1 MPETP
6 NLPEAKASDGEKS
19 APEKSWNKELGGVI
33 VQFAKDAG
41 MGTLLKSALGTGMGV
56 GVGAFITLLAK
67 TDLPTK
73 LVGGVLGGAAPIGYA
88 IVAPTG
94 KKMKKGAD
102 VLGEGIATVV
112 EDKTKAVAAKVLG
125 DDDRY
130 LELQREECQT
140 ACCDGINQIFVPL
153 LEEIFVPL
161 SISFDARRGGWD
173 ELDDPES
180 VEEVAIDRASEQSI
194 WPLLKAAEQKSACRQ
209 MAILAWGGYGKTTLL
224 RHITYIYSSN
234 QQGKYK
240 AKAKIPVFLPLK
252 TFGKIIAKSIADNRP
267 IDLPELIQKHHLPY
281 LSDELV
287 LPLDWAKNKLSRG
300 EMVVLLD
307 GLDEVADVI
316 RPQVTRWLK
325 DELRQYGKSKSI
337 FILTSRPKAY
347 TDQPKDSGDRLE
359 MRMTV
364 WVEPFTPDQQDAF
377 VRRWYGYQETYAN
390 NGRSTSDVTRR
401 ADQKATALL
410 SQIRDRPEI
419 NDLAKIP
426 LLLNMIATFHR
437 LSPTVTLPRRRVE
450 LYQSICQ
457 LQLRDRPGAKELDT
471 LLTKTDA
478 QVILQRLAFGM
489 MVPQRE
495 KTIGYPALVQR
506 LADYL
511 KVENEKVDT
520 VAFLKEVVRVSELL
534 VEREEREYE
543 FAHWSFQ
550 EYLAAGWIFDQ
561 KLESEI
567 SSRLDQKEWQP
578 LILMYVG
585 MLKNPS
591 ELMQQMLDCNLMA
604 LAGACL
610 KETTKQV
617 DADVLRA
624 LEGIAGK
631 VTDARYA
638 KLEALL
644 KAGEWREADQETYR
658 VMIQV
663 VGKEEGQGFSRQDLE
678 TFPCED
684 LLTIDKLW
692 DEASNGH
699 FGFSVQKKIWEQC
712 GSPMSYNNDYKKFM
726 TKVGWRKGEDFVSYQ
741 DFKFSPIHSPSGE
754 LPKLW
759 DIGGGFVVDCDF
771 GVGVGLF
778 SRIATCGGVG
788 LFSRIATCEL

>member
-1 MPETP
+1 MPETEQKP
-6 NLPEAKASDGEKS
+6 SEAKSSDGEKS
-19 APEKSWNKELGGVI
+19 APAKSWNGELAEVVIQSLKDSGV
-33 VQFAKDAG
+33 
-41 MGTLLKSALGTGMGV
+41 GTVIKSALGTGIGV
-56 GVGAFITLLAK
+56 GVGGFISLLAK
-67 TDLPTK
+67 TDLPIK
-73 LVGGVLGGAAPIGYA
+73 LLGGVLGGSAPIAYA
-88 IVAPTG
+88 VFAPTL
-94 KKMKKGAD
+94 KKTKKGAD
-102 VLGEGIATVV
+102 VLGEGVATVV
-112 EDKTKAVAAKVLG
+112 EDAAKAVTAKVLG
-125 DDDRY
+125 VDDRY

-173 ELDDPES
+173 ELDEPES
-180 VEEVAIDRASEQSI
+180 GEEIEVDLASAQLI

-224 RHITYIYSSN
+224 RHITYIYSSK
-234 QQGKYK
+234 QHGKYSSV
-240 AKAKIPVFLPLK
+240 AKIPVFLPLK
-252 TFGKIIAKSIADNRP
+252 TFGKVIAKSIADGKS
-267 IDLPELIQKHHLPY
+267 ITLPELIRKHHVPY
-281 LSDELV
+281 LSKELV
-287 LPLDWAKNKLSRG
+287 LPPDWANNKLNRG

-325 DELRQYGKSKSI
+325 GELRQYAKSKSI

-347 TDQPKDSGDRLE
+347 TEQPNDSGDRLE

-377 VRRWYGYQETYAN
+377 VRQWYGYQETYAN

-419 NDLAKIP
+419 QDLAKIP

-437 LSPTVTLPRRRVE
+437 LSPTVSLPRRRVE
-450 LYQSICQ
+450 LYRSICQ

-495 KTIGYPALVQR
+495 KTIGYQALVNR
-506 LADYL
+506 WADYL
-511 KVENEKVDT
+511 KAENEKVDP

-534 VEREEREYE
+534 VEREESEYE

-550 EYLAAGWIFDQ
+550 EYLAASWIFDQ
-561 KLESEI
+561 DLESEI

-585 MLKNPS
+585 LLKNPS
-591 ELMQQMLDCNLMA
+591 GLIQQMLDRNLMV
-604 LAGACL
+604 LAEVSL

-624 LEGIAGK
+624 LEGIAAK
-631 VTDARYA
+631 VADARYA

-644 KAGEWREADQETYR
+644 NAGEWREADRETDL
-658 VMIQV
+658 VMIQT
-663 VGKEEGQGFSRQDLE
+663 VGKEVGQAFSQQDLE
-678 TFPCED
+678 RFPCED
-684 LLTIDKLW
+684 LLMINQLW
-692 DEASNGH
+692 VEASNGH
-699 FGFSVQKKIWEQC
+699 FGFSVQKKIWEKC
-712 GSPMSYNNDYKKFM
+712 GRPTSYSHGYAKFM
-726 TKVGWRKGEDFVSYQ
+726 TEVGWGGEDDFVVSYS
-741 DFKFSPIHSPSGE
+741 DLKFSTLYSPRGE
-754 LPKLW
+754 LPRGRLCSFGERSGKTGFKPTIYRITFSF
-759 DIGGGFVVDCDF
+759 DI
-771 GVGVGLF
+771 LF
-778 SRIATCGGVG
+778 SRAETCG
-788 LFSRIATCEL
+788 F

>member
-1 MPETP
+1 MPKTQ
-6 NLPEAKASDGEKS
+6 NLPEAKSSDGEKS
-19 APEKSWNKELGGVI
+19 ATETGLQGQLAEVIIKSLKEAGAGAWIKSLVGASAGGVI
-33 VQFAKDAG
+33 ASV
-41 MGTLLKSALGTGMGV
+41 MT
-56 GVGAFITLLAK
+56 
-67 TDLPTK
+67 TDLPMK
-73 LVGGVLGGAAPIGYA
+73 VVGGVVGGVGTIGVA
-88 IVAPTG
+88 VVAPTL
-94 KKMKKGAD
+94 KKAKQGAD
-102 VLGEGIATVV
+102 VLGEGLATVV

-161 SISFDARRGGWD
+161 SISFDARRSGWN

-180 VEEVAIDRASEQSI
+180 GEEVAIDRTSEPSI
-194 WPLLKAAEQKSACRQ
+194 WALLKAAEQKSAYRQ

-252 TFGKIIAKSIADNRP
+252 TFGKIIAKSIMDGSAIN
-267 IDLPELIQKHHLPY
+267 LPELIQKHHLPY
-281 LSDELV
+281 LSDKLM
-287 LPLDWAKNKLSRG
+287 LPPDWAKNKLSRG

-325 DELRQYGKSKSI
+325 NELRQYAKSKSI

-347 TDQPKDSGDRLE
+347 TEQPNDSGDRLE

-377 VRRWYGYQETYAN
+377 VRRWYGYQEIYAN

-401 ADQKATALL
+401 ADQKAAALL

-495 KTIGYPALVQR
+495 KTIGYPTLVER

-511 KVENEKVDT
+511 KAENENVETVD
-520 VAFLKEVVRVSELL
+520 FLKEVVRVSELL

-567 SSRLDQKEWQP
+567 TSRLDQKEWQP

-591 ELMQQMLDCNLMA
+591 GLMQQMLDRNLMA

-624 LEGIAGK
+624 LEGIAAK

-684 LLTIDKLW
+684 LLAIDKLW
-692 DEASNGH
+692 VEASKGH
-699 FGFSVQKKIWEQC
+699 FGFSVQKKIWEKC
-712 GSPMSYNNDYKKFM
+712 GSPMSYNDDYRKLIKA
-726 TKVGWRKGEDFVSYQ
+726 VGWQ
-741 DFKFSPIHSPSGE
+741 DPKFSVTHSLVGE
-754 LPKLW
+754 LP
-759 DIGGGFVVDCDF
+759 GFTSEGGFSLF
-771 GVGVGLF
+771 LF
-778 SRIATCGGVG
+778 SHRD
-788 LFSRIATCEL
+788 L

>member
-1 MPETP
+1 MPKTQ
-6 NLPEAKASDGEKS
+6 NLPEAKSSDGEKS
-19 APEKSWNKELGGVI
+19 ATETGLQGQLAEVIIKSLKEAGAGAWIKSLVGASAGGVI
-33 VQFAKDAG
+33 ASV
-41 MGTLLKSALGTGMGV
+41 MT
-56 GVGAFITLLAK
+56 
-67 TDLPTK
+67 TDLPMK
-73 LVGGVLGGAAPIGYA
+73 VVGGVVGGVGTIGVA
-88 IVAPTG
+88 VVAPTL
-94 KKMKKGAD
+94 KKAKQGAD
-102 VLGEGIATVV
+102 VLGEGMATVV
-112 EDKTKAVAAKVLG
+112 EDKTKALAAKVLG

-161 SISFDARRGGWD
+161 SISFDERRGGWD
-173 ELDDPES
+173 EFGDPES
-180 VEEVAIDRASEQSI
+180 VEEVEVDRTSEPSI
-194 WPLLKAAEQKSACRQ
+194 WSLLKSAERKSAYRQ

-252 TFGKIIAKSIADNRP
+252 TFGKMIAKSIADGSP
-267 IDLPELIQKHHLPY
+267 IDLPELIQKHHVPY
-281 LSDELV
+281 LSKELV
-287 LPLDWAKNKLSRG
+287 LPPDWAKKKLSRG

-325 DELRQYGKSKSI
+325 DALRQYAKSTSI

-347 TDQPKDSGDRLE
+347 TEQPKDSADRLE

-364 WVEPFTPDQQDAF
+364 WVEPFTPDQQGAF
-377 VRRWYGYQETYAN
+377 VKRWYGYQETYAN

-401 ADQKATALL
+401 ADQKAAALL

-495 KTIGYPALVQR
+495 KTIGYSALVER
-506 LADYL
+506 LTDYL
-511 KVENEKVDT
+511 KAENENVETVD
-520 VAFLKEVVRVSELL
+520 FLKEVVRVSELL

-550 EYLAAGWIFDQ
+550 EYLAAGWIFDR

-567 SSRLDQKEWQP
+567 TSRLDQKEWQP

-591 ELMQQMLDCNLMA
+591 ELMQQMLDSNLMA

-624 LEGIAGK
+624 LEGIAAK

-684 LLTIDKLW
+684 LLAIDKLW
-692 DEASNGH
+692 VEASNGH

-712 GSPMSYNNDYKKFM
+712 GSPMSYNDDYMKLIEA
-726 TKVGWRKGEDFVSYQ
+726 VGWGNP
-741 DFKFSPIHSPSGE
+741 KFSMDNSLAGE
-754 LPKLW
+754 LPKCKESSMYLSL
-759 DIGGGFVVDCDF
+759 
-771 GVGVGLF
+771 LF
-778 SRIATCGGVG
+778 SRAT
-788 LFSRIATCEL
+788 TCKL